1 MMELSKPL
9 IYTLLFFV
17 MMVWGFNVIA
27 IKVLVEN
34 FAPVTITAFRILV
47 AGIVVMGFLAAKK
60 EFRRLTWS
68 QFGFI
73 TLGAMTGILGH
84 HFFLA
89 TGLTATNASNA
100 GLILGL
106 VPLMTALFA
115 ILFLG
120 DRLTVLKSLGIVF
133 GLAGVAF
140 IVLNGTGS
148 LGSISRGDV
157 YVFLAVVTQAIS
169 FITIKRATQTM
180 DARLVT
186 GWIQMIGA
194 LFLFAVSFQMEPE
207 GMSSLTSAPLG
218 VWSVFFASALLAT
231 AMGHMVYNKAIHQIG
246 AGETAIFINLTP
258 FFSLTGSYVFLGET
272 IVVEQLIGFIFIVL
286 GVVLGTGA
294 LEKKQPKAP
303 SLPDSEERSH
313 AAN

>member
-1 MMELSKPL
+1 MSKPL